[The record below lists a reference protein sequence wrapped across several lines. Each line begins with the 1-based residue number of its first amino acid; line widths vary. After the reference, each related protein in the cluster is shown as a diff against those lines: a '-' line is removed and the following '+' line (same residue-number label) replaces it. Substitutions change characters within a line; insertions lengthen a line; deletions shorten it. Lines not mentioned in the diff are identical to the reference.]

1 MKQVTVKSV
10 NGQVQVNINNA
21 TNSDELTPKMAQ
33 SARNTAFGVAANA
46 TVTDGRKIYR
56 VTKSSVRKQQIEW

>member
-21 TNSDELTPKMAQ
+21 NDGDELTPKMAKA
-33 SARNTAFGVAANA
+33 ARNTAFGVAANA
-46 TVTDGRKIYR
+46 TVTDGNKKYR
-56 VTKSSVRKQQIEW
+56 VTKSGVRKQRIEW